1 MNNNMLNKENKN
13 ININNKNNFES
24 FVVEFRDTRE
34 DVMNIIKII
43 IEQNKIEPFIKF
55 IQTKNV
61 ENNNKMKEFI
71 KSKYFDFVESMDN
84 IKECKN
90 AVTKTTNIIEKLEN
104 KIQEFLDEFK
114 SDFIERI
121 RKKEQLKHIS
131 REKQKLNTAYI
142 FFAYM
147 NKANIA
153 LKNQQYELSIKTMD
167 YAYDKFLKKFPVT
180 SVVYKK
186 GNELI
191 IKGKEKI
198 TSIIHEKLSKWLI
211 DVNKEQN
218 IIGESLFKKI
228 RDEVEKEE
236 KGGFGKDE
244 GKSIGKKSN
253 RNTKSIVDSLL
264 LIRNT
269 SNLNF
274 MMDKNSVLKYSILGA
289 GGNYNEEVEYDIINM
304 VSNVDLKFLGQAY
317 NIYKAAENELKYL
330 DYFCNFRQGL
340 IPELVKVKKNNEEL
354 VNKVTLYEKYFSDII
369 GYIVIQISVYELYP
383 EFYSKLKFENLLNY
397 LFKELQSNLSYE
409 FETFHTTTEYITL
422 QRNIFIFL
430 NALERIGISDKI
442 GIDIRSIMVE
452 MIKEKVISL
461 NMALI
466 SKYNTLFS
474 RMILDDLNSQ
484 CLIAQNPDEF
494 IKYVTQYSI
503 ILDDNKTKALNLKY
517 PFKLPYTKY
526 VIDVNENFKHYVD
539 EIYEF
544 VKPLYNDFESI
555 IPEMVKSFLKK
566 LNEVFIFF
574 SNTQEQDI
582 NIISLA
588 QICNNIKYVYKSHS
602 FYVEYVKKK
611 CNIKVQ
617 VEFYSEKSL
626 KEAWQSYEEM
636 IYEQIKTKMSK
647 FISDLTGENWLPE
660 KERLKPADYVED
672 MTSYLNVIFN
682 SLSELS
688 KYYIETC
695 FKDAIKF
702 TTKSFVEILFNA
714 NYIKNYNFFGIANLK
729 EDINELD
736 KYFNTIGNKYKGF
749 NKCLYPVQN
758 MINKIFYEKNIEE
771 FHNENKNIDKFYK
784 VDEIKLVNFLER
796 YKNIKNKKDM
806 KGKVSESDIKNMIK
820 KLRTLLE

>member
-1 MNNNMLNKENKN
+1 MNNIMINKENKN
-13 ININNKNNFES
+13 QNNKNNFES

-34 DVMNIIKII
+34 DVMNIVKII

-55 IQTKNV
+55 IQIKNV

-84 IKECKN
+84 IKECKS
-90 AVTKTTNIIEKLEN
+90 VVGKTNDVIEKLEK
-104 KIQEFLDEFK
+104 KIQEFLEEFK
-114 SDFIERI
+114 LDFIERI
-121 RKKEQLKHIS
+121 KKKEQLKQIS
-131 REKQKLNTAYI
+131 KEKQKLNTAYI

-153 LKNQQYELSIKTMD
+153 QKNQQYELSIKTMD
-167 YAYDKFLKKFPVT
+167 YAYNNFLKKFPMT

-191 IKGKEKI
+191 IKEKEKI

-211 DVNKEQN
+211 DLNKEQK

-236 KGGFGKDE
+236 KGAFGVNE

-274 MMDKNSVLKYSILGA
+274 MMDKNSVLKYSILGS

-340 IPELVKVKKNNEEL
+340 IPELVKVKKNNDNFI
-354 VNKVTLYEKYFSDII
+354 NKIALYEKYFSDII
-369 GYIVIQISVYELYP
+369 GYIVIQISIYELYP
-383 EFYSKLKFENLLNY
+383 FFYSKLKFENLLNY

-430 NALERIGISDKI
+430 NSLERIGLSEKI
-442 GIDIRSIMVE
+442 GIDIRSILVE
-452 MIKEKVISL
+452 MIKEKVMSL

-484 CLIAQNPDEF
+484 CLVAKNPDEF

-503 ILDDNKTKALNLKY
+503 VLDDNKIKAINLKY
-517 PFKLPYTKY
+517 PYKLPFTKY

-566 LNEVFIFF
+566 L
-574 SNTQEQDI
+574 
-582 NIISLA
+582 
-588 QICNNIKYVYKSHS
+588 KYVYKSHN

-611 CNIKVQ
+611 CNIKTQ
-617 VEFYSEKSL
+617 VAFYTEKSL

-636 IYEQIKTKMSK
+636 IYEQIKQKISK
-647 FISDLTGENWLPE
+647 FLMDLNGENWLPE
-660 KERLKPADYVED
+660 KERGKANDYIED
-672 MTSYLNVIFN
+672 MTSYLNVIYI

-695 FKDAIKF
+695 FKDAINF
-702 TTKSFVEILFNA
+702 TTKSFVEIIFNP
-714 NYIKNYNFFGIANLK
+714 NYVKNYNFFGIDNLK
-729 EDINELD
+729 TDIDALD
-736 KYFNTIGNKYKGF
+736 KYFNSFSNKFKGF
-749 NKCLYPVQN
+749 NKCLYPIQN
-758 MINKIFYEKNIEE
+758 MINKIFYDKNIEE
-771 FHNENKNIDKFYK
+771 FHNQNKTIDKFYK
-784 VDEIKLVNFLER
+784 IDEIRLISFLER

-806 KGKVSESDIKNMIK
+806 KGKVTESDIKSMIK
-820 KLRTLLE
+820 KLKTLID

>member
-1 MNNNMLNKENKN
+1 MNNNMINKDNK
-13 ININNKNNFES
+13 NINNKNNFES

-90 AVTKTTNIIEKLEN
+90 VVTKTNDIIEKLEK

-114 SDFIERI
+114 LDFIERI

-167 YAYDKFLKKFPVT
+167 YAYNKFLKKFPIT

-198 TSIIHEKLSKWLI
+198 TSIIQEKLSKWLI

-218 IIGESLFKKI
+218 VIGESLFKKI

-340 IPELVKVKKNNEEL
+340 IPELVKVKKNNEEI
-354 VNKVTLYEKYFSDII
+354 VNKITLYEKYFSEII

-383 EFYSKLKFENLLNY
+383 AFYSKLKFENLLNY
-397 LFKELQSNLSYE
+397 
-409 FETFHTTTEYITL
+409 
-422 QRNIFIFL
+422 
-430 NALERIGISDKI
+430 
-442 GIDIRSIMVE
+442 
-452 MIKEKVISL
+452 
-461 NMALI
+461 
-466 SKYNTLFS
+466 
-474 RMILDDLNSQ
+474 
-484 CLIAQNPDEF
+484 
-494 IKYVTQYSI
+494 
-503 ILDDNKTKALNLKY
+503 
-517 PFKLPYTKY
+517 
-526 VIDVNENFKHYVD
+526 
-539 EIYEF
+539 
-544 VKPLYNDFESI
+544 
-555 IPEMVKSFLKK
+555 
-566 LNEVFIFF
+566 
-574 SNTQEQDI
+574 
-582 NIISLA
+582 
-588 QICNNIKYVYKSHS
+588 
-602 FYVEYVKKK
+602 
-611 CNIKVQ
+611 
-617 VEFYSEKSL
+617 
-626 KEAWQSYEEM
+626 
-636 IYEQIKTKMSK
+636 
-647 FISDLTGENWLPE
+647 
-660 KERLKPADYVED
+660 
-672 MTSYLNVIFN
+672 
-682 SLSELS
+682 
-688 KYYIETC
+688 
-695 FKDAIKF
+695 
-702 TTKSFVEILFNA
+702 
-714 NYIKNYNFFGIANLK
+714 
-729 EDINELD
+729 
-736 KYFNTIGNKYKGF
+736 
-749 NKCLYPVQN
+749 
-758 MINKIFYEKNIEE
+758 
-771 FHNENKNIDKFYK
+771 
-784 VDEIKLVNFLER
+784 
-796 YKNIKNKKDM
+796 
-806 KGKVSESDIKNMIK
+806 
-820 KLRTLLE
+820 

>member
-1 MNNNMLNKENKN
+1 MNNNTNKIQNT
-13 ININNKNNFES
+13 KNNFES

-34 DVMNIIKII
+34 DVTNIVKII
-43 IEQNKIEPFIKF
+43 IEQNKIEPFIKY

-90 AVTKTTNIIEKLEN
+90 LVGKTNDIIEKLE
-104 KIQEFLDEFK
+104 KKVQEFLEEFK
-114 SDFIERI
+114 LDFIERI
-121 RKKEQLKHIS
+121 KKKEQLKHIS
-131 REKQKLNTAYI
+131 KEKQKLNSAYI

-147 NKANIA
+147 NKADIA
-153 LKNQQYELSIKTMD
+153 LKNQQYESSIKTMD
-167 YAYDKFLKKFPVT
+167 YAYNKFLKKFPMT

-191 IKGKEKI
+191 IKYKEKI
-198 TSIIHEKLSKWLI
+198 TSIIQEKLSKWLI
-211 DVNKEQN
+211 DVNKEQKT
-218 IIGESLFKKI
+218 IGESLFKKI

-236 KGGFGKDE
+236 KGGFGLNE
-244 GKSIGKKSN
+244 GKSIGKKST

-269 SNLNF
+269 SNLNY
-274 MMDKNSVLKYSILGA
+274 MMNKNSVLKYSILG
-289 GGNYNEEVEYDIINM
+289 GNGTNYNEEVEYDIINM

-330 DYFCNFRQGL
+330 DYFRNFRQGL
-340 IPELVKVKKNNEEL
+340 IPGLVKIKKNEEFL
-354 VNKVTLYEKYFSDII
+354 NKIVLYEKFFSEII

-383 EFYSKLKFENLLNY
+383 MIYSKLKFENLINY
-397 LFKELQSNLSYE
+397 LFKELQSNLSFE

-430 NALERIGISDKI
+430 NSLERIGISEKI

-484 CLIAQNPDEF
+484 CLTAKNPDDF
-494 IKYVTQYSI
+494 MKYVTQYSI
-503 ILDDNKTKALNLKY
+503 NLDDNKIKSNNLKY
-517 PFKLPYTKY
+517 PYKLPYTKY

-582 NIISLA
+582 NIISLG
-588 QICNNIKYVYKSHS
+588 QICNNIKYVYKSHN

-611 CNIKVQ
+611 CNIKSQ
-617 VEFYSEKSL
+617 VIFYSEKSL

-636 IYEQIKTKMSK
+636 IYEQIKTKISK
-647 FISDLTGENWLPE
+647 FLSDLNGTNWLPDNE
-660 KERLKPADYVED
+660 QKKPNDYVDD
-672 MTSYLNVIFN
+672 MTSYLNVIFL
-682 SLSELS
+682 SLKELD

-702 TTKSFVEILFNA
+702 TTKTYIEILFNS
-714 NYIKNYNFFGIANLK
+714 NYVKNYNFFGISNLK
-729 EDINELD
+729 EDIDTLD
-736 KYFNTIGNKYKGF
+736 KYFKQIGNKYKDF
-749 NKCLYPVQN
+749 DKCLYPIQN
-758 MINKIFYEKNIEE
+758 MINKIFYDKNIEG
-771 FHNENKNIDKFYK
+771 FHNENKSIDKFYK
-784 VDEIKLVNFLER
+784 IDEIRLITFLER

-806 KGKVSESDIKNMIK
+806 KGKITENDIKNMIK
-820 KLRTLLE
+820 KLKTLLE

>member
-1 MNNNMLNKENKN
+1 MINKENKN
-13 ININNKNNFES
+13 TNNIINPNKNTFES

-34 DVMNIIKII
+34 DVMNIVKII
-43 IEQNKIEPFIKF
+43 IEQKKIEPFIKF
-55 IQTKNV
+55 IQIKNV

-71 KSKYFDFVESMDN
+71 KSKYFDFVDSMEN
-84 IKECKN
+84 IKECKS
-90 AVTKTTNIIEKLEN
+90 VVGKTNNIIEKLEK
-104 KIQEFLDEFK
+104 KIQEFLEEFK
-114 SDFIERI
+114 LDFIERI
-121 RKKEQLKHIS
+121 KKKEQLKHIS
-131 REKQKLNTAYI
+131 KEKKKLNTAYI

-153 LKNQQYELSIKTMD
+153 LNSQQYELSIKTMD
-167 YAYDKFLKKFPVT
+167 YAFNTFLKKFPIT

-198 TSIIHEKLSKWLI
+198 TSIIQEKLSKWLI
-211 DVNKEQN
+211 DINKEQKL
-218 IIGESLFKKI
+218 IGESLFKKI

-236 KGGFGKDE
+236 KGEFGSNE

-317 NIYKAAENELKYL
+317 NIFKAAENELKYL
-330 DYFCNFRQGL
+330 DFFCNFRQGL
-340 IPELVKVKKNNEEL
+340 IPQLVKVKKNNEEM
-354 VNKVTLYEKYFSDII
+354 VNKIILYENYFSDII
-369 GYIVIQISVYELYP
+369 GYIVIQISIYELYP
-383 EFYSKLKFENLLNY
+383 TFYSKLKFENLFNY
-397 LFKELQSNLSYE
+397 LFKELQSNLSFE

-430 NALERIGISDKI
+430 NALERIGVSEKI
-442 GIDIRSIMVE
+442 GIDFRSIMVE

-474 RMILDDLNSQ
+474 RMILEDLNSQ
-484 CLIAQNPDEF
+484 CLIAENPDEF

-503 ILDDNKTKALNLKY
+503 ILDDNKIKSINLKY

-588 QICNNIKYVYKSHS
+588 QICNNIKYVYKSHN

-611 CNIKVQ
+611 CNIKTEVA
-617 VEFYSEKSL
+617 FYNEKSL

-636 IYEQIKTKMSK
+636 IYDQIKNKINK
-647 FISDLTGENWLPE
+647 FLLDLNGENWLPDKE
-660 KERLKPADYVED
+660 KLKPNDYVDD
-672 MTSYLNVIFN
+672 MTTYLNVIFT

-702 TTKSFVEILFNA
+702 TTKSYMEILFNA
-714 NYIKNYNFFGIANLK
+714 NYIKNYNFFGISNLR
-729 EDINELD
+729 EDINALD
-736 KYFNTIGNKYKGF
+736 KYFNSLGNKYKGF
-749 NKCLYPVQN
+749 NKCLFPVQN

-771 FHNENKNIDKFYK
+771 FFNENKGIDKFYK
-784 VDEIKLVNFLER
+784 IDEMKLINFLER

-806 KGKVSESDIKNMIK
+806 KGKVSESDMKNMIK
-820 KLRTLLE
+820 KLKNLLE

>member
-1 MNNNMLNKENKN
+1 MLNKENKN
-13 ININNKNNFES
+13 PNFNNKNKNNFES
-24 FVVEFRDTRE
+24 FVIEFKDTRE
-34 DVMNIIKII
+34 DVMNIVKII
-43 IEQNKIEPFIKF
+43 IEQDKIEPFIKF
-55 IQTKNV
+55 IQIKNV

-84 IKECKN
+84 IKECKS
-90 AVTKTTNIIEKLEN
+90 VVGKTNDIIEKLEK
-104 KIQEFLDEFK
+104 KIQEFLEEFK
-114 SDFIERI
+114 LDFIERI
-121 RKKEQLKHIS
+121 KKKEQLKQIS
-131 REKQKLNTAYI
+131 KEKQKLNTAYI

-153 LKNQQYELSIKTMD
+153 QKNQQYELSIKTMD
-167 YAYDKFLKKFPVT
+167 YAFNNFLKKFPMT

-191 IKGKEKI
+191 IKEKEKI
-198 TSIIHEKLSKWLI
+198 TSIIQEKLSKWLI
-211 DVNKEQN
+211 DLNKEQK

-236 KGGFGKDE
+236 KGAFGVNE

-274 MMDKNSVLKYSILGA
+274 MMDKNSVLKYSILGS

-340 IPELVKVKKNNEEL
+340 IPELVKVKKNNDNFI
-354 VNKVTLYEKYFSDII
+354 NKIALYEKYFSDII
-369 GYIVIQISVYELYP
+369 GYIVIQISIYELYP
-383 EFYSKLKFENLLNY
+383 FFYSKLKFENLLNY

-430 NALERIGISDKI
+430 NSLERIGLSEKI
-442 GIDIRSIMVE
+442 GIDIRSILVE
-452 MIKEKVISL
+452 MIKEKVMSL

-484 CLIAQNPDEF
+484 CLIAKNPDEF

-503 ILDDNKTKALNLKY
+503 NLDETKIKAVNLKY
-517 PFKLPYTKY
+517 PYKLPFTKY

-588 QICNNIKYVYKSHS
+588 QICNNIKYVYKSHN

-611 CNIKVQ
+611 CNIKTQ
-617 VEFYSEKSL
+617 VDFYNEKSL

-636 IYEQIKTKMSK
+636 IYEQIKQKIYK
-647 FISDLTGENWLPE
+647 FLMDLNGENWMPE
-660 KERLKPADYVED
+660 KERGKPNDYVED
-672 MTSYLNVIFN
+672 MTSYLNVIYI

-695 FKDAIKF
+695 FKDAINF
-702 TTKSFVEILFNA
+702 TTKSFVEILFNQ
-714 NYIKNYNFFGIANLK
+714 NYVKNYNFFGIDNLK
-729 EDINELD
+729 TDIDNLD
-736 KYFNTIGNKYKGF
+736 KYFNSFSNKFKGF
-749 NKCLYPVQN
+749 NKCLFPVQN

-771 FHNENKNIDKFYK
+771 FYNQNKSIDKFYK
-784 VDEIKLVNFLER
+784 IDELKLISFLER

-806 KGKVSESDIKNMIK
+806 KGKVTESDIKNMIK
-820 KLRTLLE
+820 KLKTFID

>member
-1 MNNNMLNKENKN
+1 MVSISPNKINMNQN
-13 ININNKNNFES
+13 NNKNNFES

-34 DVMNIIKII
+34 DVMNIVKII
-43 IEQNKIEPFIKF
+43 IEQNKIKPFIQF
-55 IQTKNV
+55 IKNKNI

-71 KSKYFDFVESMDN
+71 KSKYYDFVESMDN

-90 AVTKTTNIIEKLEN
+90 LVSKTNENIEILEKGVQTFLE
-104 KIQEFLDEFK
+104 EFK
-114 SDFIERI
+114 FDFIERI
-121 RKKEQLKHIS
+121 KKKEQLKHIS
-131 REKQKLNTAYI
+131 KEKQKLNTAYI

-147 NKANIA
+147 NKADIA
-153 LKNQQYELSIKTMD
+153 LKGQQYELSIRTMD

-180 SVVYKK
+180 SVIYKR

-191 IKGKEKI
+191 VKGKEKI
-198 TSIIHEKLSKWLI
+198 TSIIQEKITKWLI
-211 DVNKEQN
+211 DVNKEQKS
-218 IIGESLFKKI
+218 IGESLFKKI
-228 RDEVEKEE
+228 RDEVEKDE
-236 KGGFGKDE
+236 KGGFGKD
-244 GKSIGKKSN
+244 GGPSIGKKSN

-269 SNLNF
+269 SNLNY
-274 MMDKNSVLKYSILGA
+274 MMNKNSVLKYSILG

-317 NIYKAAENELKYL
+317 NIYKAAEYENKFL
-330 DYFCNFRQGL
+330 DYFRNFRQSS
-340 IPELVKVKKNNEEL
+340 IPDLVKIKKNDEF
-354 VNKVTLYEKYFSDII
+354 VNKITLYEKYFSDII
-369 GYIVIQISVYELYP
+369 GFIVIQISVYELYP
-383 EFYSKLKFENLLNY
+383 IFYTKLKFENLMNY
-397 LFKELQSNLSYE
+397 LIKELQSNLSFE
-409 FETFHTTTEYITL
+409 FENFHTTTEYITL

-430 NALERIGISDKI
+430 NALERIGISEKI
-442 GIDIRSIMVE
+442 GIDVRSIMIE
-452 MIKEKVISL
+452 MIKEKVVSL

-474 RMILDDLNSQ
+474 RMILDDLGSQ

-494 IKYVTQYSI
+494 MKYVTQYSI
-503 ILDDNKTKALNLKY
+503 ILEETKAKASNLKY

-544 VKPLYNDFESI
+544 VRPLYNDFESI

-588 QICNNIKYVYKSHS
+588 QICNNIKYVFSSHT
-602 FYVEYVKKK
+602 FYVEYVRKK
-611 CNIKVQ
+611 CNIKTQ
-617 VEFYSEKSL
+617 VAFYTEKSL

-636 IYEQIKTKMSK
+636 IYEQIKTKISK
-647 FISDLTGENWLPE
+647 FLLDLNGENWMPDQ
-660 KERLKPADYVED
+660 ERGTPSDYVED
-672 MTSYLNVIFN
+672 MTSYLNIIYM

-702 TTKSFVEILFNA
+702 TTKSYADIIFNP
-714 NYIKNYNFFGIANLK
+714 NNVKNYNFNGIANLK
-729 EDINELD
+729 ADIDALE
-736 KYFNTIGNKYKGF
+736 KYFNEEIGSKYKGF
-749 NKCLYPVQN
+749 DNCLFPIKN
-758 MINKIFYEKNIEE
+758 MIEKIFYEKKIED
-771 FHNENKNIDKFYK
+771 FHNENKKIDNFYK
-784 VDEIKLVNFLER
+784 IDENYLINFLGR
-796 YKNIKNKKDM
+796 YKNIKIKKEM
-806 KGKVSESDIKNMIK
+806 KGKVTENEMQNMIK
-820 KLRTLLE
+820 KLKTLL

>member
-1 MNNNMLNKENKN
+1 MLNKENKN
-13 ININNKNNFES
+13 PNFNNKNKNNFES
-24 FVVEFRDTRE
+24 FVIEFKDTRE
-34 DVMNIIKII
+34 DVMNIVKII
-43 IEQNKIEPFIKF
+43 IEQDKIEPFIKF
-55 IQTKNV
+55 IQIKNV

-84 IKECKN
+84 IKECKS
-90 AVTKTTNIIEKLEN
+90 VVGKTNDIIEKLEK
-104 KIQEFLDEFK
+104 KIQEFLEEFK
-114 SDFIERI
+114 LDFIERI
-121 RKKEQLKHIS
+121 KKKEQLKQIS
-131 REKQKLNTAYI
+131 KEKQKLNTAYI

-153 LKNQQYELSIKTMD
+153 QKNQQYELSIKTMD
-167 YAYDKFLKKFPVT
+167 YAFNNFLKKFPMT

-191 IKGKEKI
+191 IKEKEKI
-198 TSIIHEKLSKWLI
+198 TSIIQEKLSKWLI
-211 DVNKEQN
+211 DLNKEQK

-236 KGGFGKDE
+236 KGAFGVNE

-274 MMDKNSVLKYSILGA
+274 MMDKNSVLKYSILGS

-340 IPELVKVKKNNEEL
+340 IPELVKVKKNNDNFI
-354 VNKVTLYEKYFSDII
+354 NKIALYEKYFSDII
-369 GYIVIQISVYELYP
+369 GYIVIQISIYELYP
-383 EFYSKLKFENLLNY
+383 FFYSKLKFENLLNY

-430 NALERIGISDKI
+430 NSLERIGLSEKI
-442 GIDIRSIMVE
+442 GIDIRSILVE
-452 MIKEKVISL
+452 MIKEKVMSL

-484 CLIAQNPDEF
+484 CLIAKNPDEF

-503 ILDDNKTKALNLKY
+503 NLDDSKIKAVNLKY
-517 PFKLPYTKY
+517 PYKLPFTKY

-588 QICNNIKYVYKSHS
+588 QICNNIKYVYKSHN

-611 CNIKVQ
+611 CNIKTQ
-617 VEFYSEKSL
+617 VDFYNEKSL

-636 IYEQIKTKMSK
+636 IYEQIKQKISK
-647 FISDLTGENWLPE
+647 FLMDLNGENWMPE
-660 KERLKPADYVED
+660 KERGKPNDYVED
-672 MTSYLNVIFN
+672 MTSYLNVIYI

-695 FKDAIKF
+695 FKDAINF
-702 TTKSFVEILFNA
+702 TTKSFVEILFNQ
-714 NYIKNYNFFGIANLK
+714 NYVKNYNFFGIDNLK
-729 EDINELD
+729 TDIDNLD
-736 KYFNTIGNKYKGF
+736 KYFNSFSNKFKGF
-749 NKCLYPVQN
+749 NKCLFPVQN

-771 FHNENKNIDKFYK
+771 FYNQNKSIDKFYK
-784 VDEIKLVNFLER
+784 IDELKLISFLER

-806 KGKVSESDIKNMIK
+806 KGKVTESDIKNMIK
-820 KLRTLLE
+820 KLKTFID

>member
-1 MNNNMLNKENKN
+1 MNNIMINKENKN
-13 ININNKNNFES
+13 QNNKNNFES

-34 DVMNIIKII
+34 DVMNIVKII

-55 IQTKNV
+55 IQIKNV

-84 IKECKN
+84 IKECKS
-90 AVTKTTNIIEKLEN
+90 VVGKTNDVIEKLEK
-104 KIQEFLDEFK
+104 KIQEFLEEFK
-114 SDFIERI
+114 LDFIERI
-121 RKKEQLKHIS
+121 KKKEQLKQIS
-131 REKQKLNTAYI
+131 KEKQKLNTAYI

-153 LKNQQYELSIKTMD
+153 QKNQQYELSIKTMD
-167 YAYDKFLKKFPVT
+167 YAYNNFLKKFPMT

-191 IKGKEKI
+191 IKEKEKI

-211 DVNKEQN
+211 DLNKEQK

-236 KGGFGKDE
+236 KGAFGVNE

-274 MMDKNSVLKYSILGA
+274 MMDKNSVLKYSILGS

-340 IPELVKVKKNNEEL
+340 IPELVKVKKNNE
-354 VNKVTLYEKYFSDII
+354 VFINKIALYEKYFSDII
-369 GYIVIQISVYELYP
+369 GYVVIQISIYELYP
-383 EFYSKLKFENLLNY
+383 FFYSKLKFENLLNY

-430 NALERIGISDKI
+430 NSLERIGLSEKI
-442 GIDIRSIMVE
+442 GIDIRSILVE
-452 MIKEKVISL
+452 MIKEKVMSL

-484 CLIAQNPDEF
+484 CLVAKNPDEF

-503 ILDDNKTKALNLKY
+503 VLDNNKIKAINLKY
-517 PFKLPYTKY
+517 PYKLPFTKY

-588 QICNNIKYVYKSHS
+588 QICNNIKYVYKSHN

-611 CNIKVQ
+611 CNIKTQ
-617 VEFYSEKSL
+617 VAFYTEKSL

-636 IYEQIKTKMSK
+636 IYEQIKQKISK
-647 FISDLTGENWLPE
+647 FLMDLNGENWLPE
-660 KERLKPADYVED
+660 KERGKANDYIED
-672 MTSYLNVIFN
+672 MTSYLNVIYI

-695 FKDAIKF
+695 FKDAINF
-702 TTKSFVEILFNA
+702 TTKSFVEIIFNP
-714 NYIKNYNFFGIANLK
+714 NYVKNYNFFGIDNLK
-729 EDINELD
+729 TDIDALD
-736 KYFNTIGNKYKGF
+736 KYFNSFSNKFKGF
-749 NKCLYPVQN
+749 NKCLYPIQN
-758 MINKIFYEKNIEE
+758 MINKIFYDKNIEE
-771 FHNENKNIDKFYK
+771 FHNQNKTIDKFYK
-784 VDEIKLVNFLER
+784 IDEIRLISFLER

-806 KGKVSESDIKNMIK
+806 KGKVTESDIKSMIK
-820 KLRTLLE
+820 KLKTLIG

>member
-1 MNNNMLNKENKN
+1 MLNKENKN
-13 ININNKNNFES
+13 PNFNNKNKNNFES
-24 FVVEFRDTRE
+24 FVIEFKDTRE
-34 DVMNIIKII
+34 DVMNIVKII
-43 IEQNKIEPFIKF
+43 IEQDKIEPFIKF
-55 IQTKNV
+55 IQIKNV

-84 IKECKN
+84 IKECKS
-90 AVTKTTNIIEKLEN
+90 VVGKTNDIIEKLEK
-104 KIQEFLDEFK
+104 KIQEFLEEFK
-114 SDFIERI
+114 LDFIERI
-121 RKKEQLKHIS
+121 KKKEQLKQIS
-131 REKQKLNTAYI
+131 KEKQKLNTAYI

-153 LKNQQYELSIKTMD
+153 QKNQQYELSIKTMD
-167 YAYDKFLKKFPVT
+167 YAFNNFLKKFPMT

-191 IKGKEKI
+191 IKEKEKI
-198 TSIIHEKLSKWLI
+198 TSIIQEKLSKWLI
-211 DVNKEQN
+211 DLNKEQK

-236 KGGFGKDE
+236 KGAFGVNE

-274 MMDKNSVLKYSILGA
+274 MMDKNSVLKYSILGS

-340 IPELVKVKKNNEEL
+340 IPELVKVKKNNDNFI
-354 VNKVTLYEKYFSDII
+354 NKIALYEKYFSDII
-369 GYIVIQISVYELYP
+369 GYIVIQISIYELYP
-383 EFYSKLKFENLLNY
+383 FFYSKLKFENLLNY

-430 NALERIGISDKI
+430 NSLERIGLSEKI
-442 GIDIRSIMVE
+442 GIDIRSILVE
-452 MIKEKVISL
+452 MIKEKVMSL

-484 CLIAQNPDEF
+484 CLIAKNPDEF

-503 ILDDNKTKALNLKY
+503 NLDETKIKAVNLKY
-517 PFKLPYTKY
+517 PYKLPFTKY

-588 QICNNIKYVYKSHS
+588 QICNNIKYVYKSHN

-611 CNIKVQ
+611 CNIKTQ
-617 VEFYSEKSL
+617 VAFYKEKSL

-636 IYEQIKTKMSK
+636 IYEQIKQKISK
-647 FISDLTGENWLPE
+647 FLMDLNGENWMPE
-660 KERLKPADYVED
+660 KERGKPNDYVED
-672 MTSYLNVIFN
+672 MTSYLNVIYI

-695 FKDAIKF
+695 FKDAINF
-702 TTKSFVEILFNA
+702 TTKSFVEILFNQ
-714 NYIKNYNFFGIANLK
+714 NYVKNYNFFGIDNLK
-729 EDINELD
+729 TDIDNLD
-736 KYFNTIGNKYKGF
+736 KYFNSFSNKFKGF
-749 NKCLYPVQN
+749 NKCLFPVQN

-771 FHNENKNIDKFYK
+771 FYNQNKSIDKFYK
-784 VDEIKLVNFLER
+784 IDELKLISFLER

-806 KGKVSESDIKNMIK
+806 KGKVTESDIKNMIK
-820 KLRTLLE
+820 KLKTFID